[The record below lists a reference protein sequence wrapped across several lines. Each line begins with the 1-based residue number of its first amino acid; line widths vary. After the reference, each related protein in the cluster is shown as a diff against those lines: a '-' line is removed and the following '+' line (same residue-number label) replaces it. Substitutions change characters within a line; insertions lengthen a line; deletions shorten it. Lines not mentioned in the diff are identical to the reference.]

1 MSLRRREFIG
11 GLGGAAAWPLG
22 APAQQRTMPVIG
34 FLNSASASEY
44 ARPIA
49 AFRRGLSEVGYV
61 EGRNALASVS
71 EFRVLSQPT
80 TGIARCCARAASGH
94 DAAPP
99 SPAMNSRRPI
109 QKVICPS
116 RRPWGR

>member
-1 MSLRRREFIG
+1 MLWIALCDRSPFAG
-11 GLGGAAAWPLG
+11 
-22 APAQQRTMPVIG
+22 IG

-44 ARPIA
+44 AGPIA